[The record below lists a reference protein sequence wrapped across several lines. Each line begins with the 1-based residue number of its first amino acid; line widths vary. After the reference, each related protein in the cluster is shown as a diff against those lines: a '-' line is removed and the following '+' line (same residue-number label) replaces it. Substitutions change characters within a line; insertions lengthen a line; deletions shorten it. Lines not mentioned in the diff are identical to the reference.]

1 LIVVKNEPMKKDLL
15 FKKVWGDPDGIQRTE
30 ALVSI
35 MLRLPYEEV
44 KGKLEVIET
53 EKRLKRKSEKRQKSD
68 IVIKLKFKLNNRIN
82 LEMNLTQNQSILDR
96 NTTYLS
102 SLLSNQMRNRQ
113 DYSTIE
119 PVIQINFNTFNVY
132 SNNEDIV
139 DFYYLQNKNLY
150 KLTEKLQI
158 MHINIARCKDILY
171 NGDIEKYSKE
181 EQNIIRIAAS
191 MVVDNEKD
199 LEKCLG
205 DIDMDEKIK
214 NDIADTVEEFWLD
227 DEIFSHFGS
236 DADTLALARGCIS
249 EGLQTKREDLV
260 TEGLEMIS
268 AVHFGQGYD
277 EGVDK
282 RNSEIVKNMLSKN
295 IDLDTISEITGLSL
309 EEINEYKG

>member
-1 LIVVKNEPMKKDLL
+1 
-15 FKKVWGDPDGIQRTE
+15 
-30 ALVSI
+30 
-35 MLRLPYEEV
+35 
-44 KGKLEVIET
+44 
-53 EKRLKRKSEKRQKSD
+53 
-68 IVIKLKFKLNNRIN
+68 
-82 LEMNLTQNQSILDR
+82 
-96 NTTYLS
+96 
-102 SLLSNQMRNRQ
+102 
-113 DYSTIE
+113 
-119 PVIQINFNTFNVY
+119 
-132 SNNEDIV
+132 
-139 DFYYLQNKNLY
+139 
-150 KLTEKLQI
+150 
-158 MHINIARCKDILY
+158 MHINIERCKDILY

-214 NDIADTVEEFWLD
+214 NDIEDTVEEFWLD

-309 EEINEYKG
+309 EEINEYKW